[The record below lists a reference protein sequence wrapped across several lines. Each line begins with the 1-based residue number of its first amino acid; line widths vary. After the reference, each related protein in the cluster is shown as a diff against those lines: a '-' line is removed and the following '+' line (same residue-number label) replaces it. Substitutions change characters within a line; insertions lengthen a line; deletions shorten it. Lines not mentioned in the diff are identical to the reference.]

1 MLTAGSVIFGAA
13 AQLIGEPP
21 AGFEWLGD
29 AIAAG
34 IGALAASEF
43 IVAWRTF
50 CTGRAISA

>member
-43 IVAWRTF
+43 TVAWRTF